1 MPQGALFSYNM
12 KCIIL
17 AAGEGVRM
25 KPLTDKTP
33 KPMLKVAGKP
43 ILEHILNHLPDKVDR
58 VILVVG
64 YLHQQIHDHFGHH
77 FASPRRSLQRSA
89 GDIKIDY
96 VVQPEKLGTYRALE
110 LCKDLVGDG
119 KFIVTYADDLHG
131 AENFKKCSE
140 SDTCAILAL
149 EAEDPRK
156 FGVVEVNSDG
166 MVIGMEEKPEN
177 PKSNLVSTGVLVL
190 DKNIFNYPAR
200 RHPNGEYYLTD
211 SIAQMIEAGHK
222 FQAIK
227 SNFWLPIGYP
237 EDLKK
242 AEEKLKA

>member
-1 MPQGALFSYNM
+1 M

-25 KPLTDKTP
+25 KPLTNNTP

-43 ILEHILNHLPDKVDR
+43 ILEHILNSMPDKVNQ

-64 YLHQQIHDHFGHH
+64 YLHQQISDYFGHRFRH
-77 FASPRRSLQRSA
+77 L
-89 GDIKIDY
+89 DINY
-96 VVQPEKLGTYRALE
+96 VVQPQKLGTYHALNM
-110 LCKDLVGDG
+110 CKDMLDEDE

-140 SDTCAILAL
+140 SDSCSILTL
-149 EAEDPRK
+149 EADDPRK
-156 FGVVEVNSDG
+156 FGVIEVSG
-166 MVIGMEEKPEN
+166 GEMVVGIEEKPEK

-200 RHPNGEYYLTD
+200 QHANGEFYLTD

-222 FQAIK
+222 FKAIR

-237 EDLKK
+237 GDLKK
-242 AEEKLKA
+242 AEELLNQSSRT